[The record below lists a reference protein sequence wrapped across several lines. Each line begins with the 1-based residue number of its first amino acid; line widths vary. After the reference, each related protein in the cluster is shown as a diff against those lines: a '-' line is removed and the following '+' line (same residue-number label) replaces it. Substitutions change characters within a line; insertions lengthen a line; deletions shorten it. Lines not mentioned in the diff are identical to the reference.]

1 MHLFRE
7 DEVKIT
13 FDPKMKFL
21 NKTKMQRTTNQS
33 VNEVN
38 LPILLIVVGWTDDD
52 DCVDDGFD
60 VVLLY
65 VIVLLFVSIIEGA
78 AVVDVV
84 IFSCVSLTPTGL
96 NVGNF
101 S

>member
-38 LPILLIVVGWTDDD
+38 LPILLIVVG
-52 DCVDDGFD
+52 
-60 VVLLY
+60 
-65 VIVLLFVSIIEGA
+65 
-78 AVVDVV
+78 
-84 IFSCVSLTPTGL
+84 
-96 NVGNF
+96 
-101 S
+101 